1 MSEPS
6 STAGTRPY
14 RMGKRAEQVEAT
26 RQRIVDATVDLHTTV
41 GPANTTISAI
51 AEQADVTRLTVY
63 RHFPDLESL
72 FAACGQRWSER
83 HPAPDPS
90 RWREIRD
97 LEERARHGLG
107 ELYAWYRESGD
118 ELWPVLRDLDA
129 MPPAVQQETHEEF
142 EAYAEALVIGSGVRG
157 RARGRLRAAAALVV
171 SFFTWHSL
179 VVEQGLDDGEA
190 VELATRLLACAT
202 RTPGRS

>member
-6 STAGTRPY
+6 GTTGTRPY

-26 RQRIVDATVDLHTTV
+26 RQRIVDATVDLHSTV

-72 FAACGQRWSER
+72 FAACGQRWAER

-90 RWREIRD
+90 SWSDIRD
-97 LEERARHGLG
+97 LAARARQALG

-118 ELWPVLRDLDA
+118 ELWPILRDLDA
-129 MPPAVQQETHEEF
+129 LPPAVQQETHEQF

-157 RARGRLRAAAALVV
+157 HARGRLRATAALVV
-171 SFFTWHSL
+171 SFSTWRSL
-179 VVEQGLDDGEA
+179 VIEEGLDDDAA
-190 VELATRLLACAT
+190 VELAVRLLTCAT
-202 RTPGRS
+202 RTPGRG